1 MIQVEYTV
9 PRGETWCDCTV
20 VGDVGG
26 VTQHVEQVKIK
37 KLRPS
42 MKRERERQSLYYI
55 LYCII
60 IHSYYGHES
69 MSRKSSMGM

>member
-42 MKRERERQSLYYI
+42 MKRERETIVILHFI
-55 LYCII
+55 LYHYSFILR
-60 IHSYYGHES
+60 S
-69 MSRKSSMGM
+69 